1 MTDPLQH
8 LWQSLQ
14 LRLFPMLEEEL
25 GPLSDKDRLFV
36 QVVSLL
42 DLGKFMSVYQWKKVG
57 CPPRSRLW
65 LLHAFVAMQVYQFGN
80 REALVQAL
88 RGCPLLR
95 RLCGWDSVAEVPSL
109 STFCRAFAQF

>member
-1 MTDPLQH
+1 MNWRREDQINMTDPLQH

-42 DLGKFMSVYQWKKVG
+42 DLGKFMSVYQ
-57 CPPRSRLW
+57 PLSR
-65 LLHAFVAMQVYQFGN
+65 
-80 REALVQAL
+80 
-88 RGCPLLR
+88 
-95 RLCGWDSVAEVPSL
+95 
-109 STFCRAFAQF
+109 